1 MGAFDSSNG
10 KYTTPFSQKL
20 LVDAFKKAGKRLD
33 MEKCCLHFREGIM
46 SNGTR
51 SRTAYFA
58 GALVVVTLASLI
70 HARAEAVTV
79 LCSNGL
85 RAVLEE
91 VAPEF
96 ERTTGHLLAIRYS
109 VSSELKK
116 RIDAGERFDV
126 AILTPAL
133 VDALIAGGAL
143 AADTRTAVARSGM
156 AVSVRRGASKPD
168 LHTVDALK
176 ATLLA
181 AKSIAFAKEGAGGL
195 FFTAL
200 VQRFGLADQ
209 LAPKFKPTL
218 TGEEVSR
225 AVANG
230 EAEIGIQPMSEI
242 LNVPAVEFAGPFP
255 LAVQDYAVMVA
266 AVAARSPQTAGG
278 KALIQFLMS
287 PPVDAVV
294 RTRGMERVPGSPR

>member
-1 MGAFDSSNG
+1 
-10 KYTTPFSQKL
+10 
-20 LVDAFKKAGKRLD
+20 
-33 MEKCCLHFREGIM
+33 
-46 SNGTR
+46 
-51 SRTAYFA
+51 
-58 GALVVVTLASLI
+58 VVVTLASLI
-70 HARAEAVTV
+70 HAQAEAATV

-85 RAVLEE
+85 RAVLED
-91 VAPEF
+91 VVPEF
-96 ERTTGHLLAIRYS
+96 ERTTGHRLVVRYS
-109 VSSELKK
+109 VSSELRK

-126 AILTPAL
+126 AILTPTL
-133 VDALIAGGAL
+133 VDALIAGGSL

-156 AVSVRRGASKPD
+156 AISVRGGASKPD

-200 VQRFGLADQ
+200 VQRLGLADQ

-218 TGEEVSR
+218 TGEDVSR

-242 LNVPAVEFAGPFP
+242 LNVPGVEFAGPFP
-255 LAVQDYAVMVA
+255 VSVQDYAVMVA

-287 PPVDAVV
+287 PPIDAVV
-294 RTRGMERVPGSPR
+294 RTRGLERVP

>member
-1 MGAFDSSNG
+1 
-10 KYTTPFSQKL
+10 
-20 LVDAFKKAGKRLD
+20 
-33 MEKCCLHFREGIM
+33 M
-46 SNGTR
+46 SHGTR
-51 SRTAYFA
+51 SRTACFA
-58 GALVVVTLASLI
+58 GTLVAVTLASLI
-70 HARAEAVTV
+70 HAQANPVTV

-85 RAVLEE
+85 RAVLED

-96 ERTTGHLLAIRYS
+96 ERTTGQRLAIRYS

-126 AILTPAL
+126 AILTPGL

-156 AVSVRRGASKPD
+156 AVSIRRGASRPD
-168 LHTVDALK
+168 LQTVDALK

-218 TGEEVSR
+218 TGAEVSR

-242 LNVPAVEFAGPFP
+242 LNVPAVELAGPFP
-255 LAVQDYAVMVA
+255 SAVQDYAVMVA

-287 PPVDAVV
+287 PPVDAIV
-294 RTRGMERVPGSPR
+294 RTAGMERVAGSPR